1 MREEYEIVKHAQM
14 QDLNI
19 FLVEMT
25 YRSPHMHKEFE
36 ICMVLSGTVTIYTSQ
51 ETQNFEKGDLIL
63 FNPYQTHELH
73 SLTEKSIILS
83 IQAAS
88 GFCKRAYPEISRVKF
103 EDVVLSMEKLECG
116 EKGIYYLQKLLL
128 EVSKIYLR
136 KEDNYEFF
144 CMSRLY
150 EVFGILLSSQ
160 KWQIISEKERTERYN
175 RGKRLKRITDYIEMH
190 FMEKILLSD
199 IADMENLSL
208 YYLSH
213 LFKETLGLSFQQ
225 YVALLRF
232 ERARKMVEQTNKSLT
247 EISMECGFSDY
258 RYLNKIYQ
266 KQLGYTPIEYR
277 NSHMDHFPE
286 KAEEDLT
293 NMQRFYT
300 EEDSLK
306 ILELAEDSMFIECSK

>member
-1 MREEYEIVKHAQM
+1 
-14 QDLNI
+14 
-19 FLVEMT
+19 
-25 YRSPHMHKEFE
+25 
-36 ICMVLSGTVTIYTSQ
+36 
-51 ETQNFEKGDLIL
+51 
-63 FNPYQTHELH
+63 
-73 SLTEKSIILS
+73 
-83 IQAAS
+83 
-88 GFCKRAYPEISRVKF
+88 
-103 EDVVLSMEKLECG
+103 
-116 EKGIYYLQKLLL
+116 
-128 EVSKIYLR
+128 
-136 KEDNYEFF
+136 
-144 CMSRLY
+144 
-150 EVFGILLSSQ
+150 
-160 KWQIISEKERTERYN
+160 
-175 RGKRLKRITDYIEMH
+175 
-190 FMEKILLSD
+190 MEKILLSD

>member
-36 ICMVLSGTVTIYTSQ
+36 ICMVLSGTITIYTSQ

-116 EKGIYYLQKLLL
+116 EKGIHYLQKLLL